1 MATTS
6 LLACRQLPEVPSLT
20 QSALARLKTPLETR
34 FSATALGPTDQIAGV
49 IALGGSPARIREAAR
64 IASLYQGSK
73 LIVTGASDEDYAAA
87 QTGLKPDRLVR
98 ERHARNTFEN
108 ALFSKRLANPRS
120 GQRSILVTSG
130 IQMPRAMGVFT
141 ALDFG
146 VEPWPIFDGD
156 GPQRA
161 SRPPFSTRS
170 WDSPSIACLGAQKSY
185 SRPHR
190 TQRLGWVAER
200 SPHKTHTRYRRS
212 AGDGGHYFP
221 THQLFSCQFLNSSEK
236 PSIGPITNFSG
247 VPAD

>member
-120 GQRSILVTSG
+120 GQRWILVTSG
-130 IQMPRAMGVFT
+130 IDMPRAMGVFT

-156 GPQRA
+156 GPAA
-161 SRPPFSTRS
+161 SIAPAVQHEILGLAFYRVLGRTKELFP
-170 WDSPSIACLGAQKSY
+170 SPSYSKTWLGGGAVTAQETHALS
-185 SRPHR
+185 P
-190 TQRLGWVAER
+190 LG
-200 SPHKTHTRYRRS
+200 
-212 AGDGGHYFP
+212 G
-221 THQLFSCQFLNSSEK
+221 
-236 PSIGPITNFSG
+236 
-247 VPAD
+247 